1 MEAVVE
7 VIIMEEEVVGVA
19 AVTTEDVAAIEEVMA
34 AAAEGADSSLPVALE
49 EVAEGMEVMVE
60 GGRRSSRKKVRK

>member
-1 MEAVVE
+1 
-7 VIIMEEEVVGVA
+7 MEEEVVGVA